1 MIPHSALGETRR
13 EVRGMISDQK
23 WAKTFQ
29 VLFTKSE
36 SILHLYQSIG
46 LLKSHMPSLPKTMI
60 CSIVCKGSPDLL
72 KIVKNG
78 AVAAGKE

>member
-1 MIPHSALGETRR
+1 MEQDFPHFHFPCLRSLLMIPHSALGETRR

-46 LLKSHMPSLPKTMI
+46 LLKSHMPSLPSYDM
-60 CSIVCKGSPDLL
+60 
-72 KIVKNG
+72 
-78 AVAAGKE
+78 